1 MSNLCVSLS
10 VAFSLTAQLQAALD
24 VIEKEYTEFRSDGV
38 GRLEFPLA
46 KRFFKRVFTK
56 QRENPVSIAFQI
68 NSAMQNGFRAEYL
81 WNFEGH
87 LDSISRA
94 DTNKFIGELF
104 PEYENLLKVIVT
116 PDANAIEGACVIS
129 KMQDAGSCF

>member
-1 MSNLCVSLS
+1 MCLAIRSFLVNRS
-10 VAFSLTAQLQAALD
+10 VAGGLD

-46 KRFFKRVFTK
+46 KRFFKREFTK

-116 PDANAIEGACVIS
+116 PDASAIEGACVIS